1 MIPPFPRLVA
11 AALALGLPTAHALV
25 ADFDDYGRTRV
36 LFGDSSRYRL
46 VVDSGRTALQVTRT
60 DSLSGTY
67 VTHALK
73 TDSVAGGIYRVSA
86 SSRAFGLTTKPR
98 HFNGVK
104 VMLGVKRADGTTQN
118 PQLPWPDTL
127 DAYGWTRSSMVVTI
141 PEKATKADL
150 TIGLEAMSGTVLFDS
165 LRIERI
171 GSAVMTP
178 ARDSL
183 LPIPKPFGT
192 RLRGMMTR
200 TPIDSASIAVF
211 GSTWKGNVMRW
222 QMNAGSGID
231 TALLHPDYEAF
242 LDRELSRIDQAL
254 PHCRAHG
261 VSLVLEMHQMS
272 SGLFHGSAAQ
282 GRLVR
287 AWKRIAERYRDREEI
302 VGYDLAN
309 EPPEAQWRE
318 GALLWNEL
326 ADTLCRAIR
335 SVDPE
340 TPIVVEPVLSDL
352 ERFAQLRPLGS
363 DRGWDLRNIV
373 YSFHF
378 YRPYTLT
385 HQGIGPTTPPL
396 GAIYPGTIDG
406 IAYDSAM
413 LHRSMRP
420 AVEYQNRYRVPI
432 YVGEFSCIRWAP
444 QGSALKWL
452 RDVTAILEHEGWD
465 WTYHAYRE
473 YHGWSVEHSEAM
485 DDLRG
490 GQETDRKAL
499 LLSLFQRNAPSTS
512 LVPPGPRRTAA
523 PSATIRILAQDGR
536 FVVEGIPDGATFE
549 VRDLRGAALVR
560 FAGPSGTFAAPKGM
574 AFCRIAGAFPGAW
587 RPLPGAG
594 RFLAEESR

>member
-1 MIPPFPRLVA
+1 MTSQLSRIVPIVLSFGLSSTVA
-11 AALALGLPTAHALV
+11 LE
-25 ADFDDYGRTRV
+25 ADFDTYEQTRA
-36 LFGDSSRYRL
+36 LFADSSRYRL
-46 VVDSGRTALQVTRT
+46 VLDSGRTALQVTRI
-60 DSLSGTY
+60 DSLSATY
-67 VTHALK
+67 ISHALG

-86 SSRAFGLTTKPR
+86 CSRAFGLSAKPR

-104 VMLGVKRADGTTQN
+104 VMLGVKRADGTSSN

-127 DAYGWTRSSMVVTI
+127 GAYGWTRSSMIVTI
-141 PEKATKADL
+141 PEKATRADL
-150 TIGLEAMSGTVLFDS
+150 TLGLESMSGTVLFDS
-165 LRIERI
+165 IRIDRI
-171 GSAVMTP
+171 GSAVMPP

-183 LPIPKPFGT
+183 LPIARPFGP
-192 RLRGMMTR
+192 RLRGVMTK

-211 GSTWKGNVMRW
+211 GSAWKGNVMRW

-231 TALLHPDYEAF
+231 TALLHPDYEIF
-242 LDRELSRIDQAL
+242 LERELSRIDQAL
-254 PHCRAHG
+254 PHCQAHG
-261 VSLVLEMHQMS
+261 VHLILEMHQMS
-272 SGLFHGSAAQ
+272 SGLFLSRSAQ
-282 GRLVR
+282 GKLIS
-287 AWKRIAERYRDREEI
+287 AWKRIAQRYKDQEVV

-309 EPPEAQWRE
+309 EPPEGQWRE

-385 HQGIGPTTPPL
+385 HQGIGPTSPPI

-406 IAYDSAM
+406 IAYDSAR
-413 LHRSMRP
+413 LHQAMRP

-444 QGSALKWL
+444 QGSATKWL

-473 YHGWSVEHSEAM
+473 FHGWSVEHTETM
-485 DDLRG
+485 EDLRG
-490 GQETDRKAL
+490 DQETDRKAL
-499 LLSLFQRNAPSTS
+499 LLSLFQRNAPPASI
-512 LVPPGPRRTAA
+512 GEAKPRRKGAA
-523 PSATIRILAQDGR
+523 NSTLRIFPRNGR
-536 FVVEGIPDGATFE
+536 FLVEGIPDGATFE
-549 VRDLRGAALVR
+549 VRDLRGTNLVR
-560 FAGPSGTFAAPKGM
+560 IAGPSGSFTPPRGM
-574 AFCRIAGAFPGAW
+574 AFCRIAGSHPGVW